1 RSERYARDRGDRDR
15 AHGARVTPHGRRV
28 QSDRRGRARPE
39 QLARAQQVPRAVD
52 ETHAH
57 TLRSGVRVV
66 VQHRSRYVY
75 PRPTLLGPQMIRLRP
90 ADHARARIE
99 TYALSVS
106 PEHRVHW
113 QRDPDG
119 NHVARVTFKVGQA
132 VRELAITVELAV
144 DVRPLN
150 PFDFFV
156 DDR

>member
-1 RSERYARDRGDRDR
+1 PGRARGCARSPRSTRFHRDHGDRDGAR
-15 AHGARVTPHGRRV
+15 RARVTPHGRRV
-28 QSDRRGRARPE
+28 QSDGCGSARPE
-39 QLARAQQVPRAVD
+39 QLARAQQVPRTVD
-52 ETHAH
+52 ATHAR

-75 PRPTLLGPQMIRLRP
+75 PRPTLLGPQTIRLRP

-99 TYALSVS
+99 TYALAIA

-144 DVRPLN
+144 DVR
-150 PFDFFV
+150 
-156 DDR
+156 